1 MFILFATSYDF
12 LHTNA
17 APSRAA
23 YPRRWPSLAAPTG
36 SELVVVVRNP
46 RRSPMRKAA
55 GECGTSPREGSL
67 SGATS
72 RPLGSLRVHDPA
84 RRDFPLGQHLDLI
97 SSVIRDRFPLVN
109 SGPSYAKR
117 PCKGGSATKVFC
129 YAV

>member
-55 GECGTSPREGSL
+55 GECGTTPREGSL

-72 RPLGSLRVHDPA
+72 RPLGSLRVHDP
-84 RRDFPLGQHLDLI
+84 RSEEHTSELQSRGHLVCRL
-97 SSVIRDRFPLVN
+97 LL
-109 SGPSYAKR
+109 
-117 PCKGGSATKVFC
+117 
-129 YAV
+129 